1 MQWMLIEPE
10 LHEQLALERHTREI
24 MACSDLQSLREFGA
38 QLLRQHVATKQLLT
52 NAVNHIA
59 ALEAAE
65 FQAQ

>member
-1 MQWMLIEPE
+1 MQWMLVEPE

-59 ALEAAE
+59 QLEAE
-65 FQAQ
+65 QFDVQ

>member
-1 MQWMLIEPE
+1 MQWMLVEPE

-59 ALEAAE
+59 QLEAE
-65 FQAQ
+65 QFDV